1 MAPGNTVNKSIE
13 PILREQPK
21 AIGEINTTNIPYII
35 KKHDTVIGLSRKFGI
50 RMESIIKVNQL
61 QNPSIIKTN
70 TVLLI
75 PIPNE
80 RIYVLKHQETIWRLA
95 KRYGTTVAVLKDLN
109 EIKDVTKLC
118 TGQKIILPVPVTRIA
133 NSKY

>member
-1 MAPGNTVNKSIE
+1 
-13 PILREQPK
+13 
-21 AIGEINTTNIPYII
+21 
-35 KKHDTVIGLSRKFGI
+35 
-50 RMESIIKVNQL
+50 MESIIKVNQL

-109 EIKDVTKLC
+109 GIKDVTKLC